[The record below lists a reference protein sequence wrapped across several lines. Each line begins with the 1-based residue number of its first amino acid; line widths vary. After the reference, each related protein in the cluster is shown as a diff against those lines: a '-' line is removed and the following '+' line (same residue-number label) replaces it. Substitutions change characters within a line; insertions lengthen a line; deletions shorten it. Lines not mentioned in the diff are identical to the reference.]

1 MMIPETLAGDG
12 EGVHTLARA
21 FALIVHSSAQVRR
34 FRDAVLFELHAIVVL
49 PPKWL
54 ESARLFPV
62 TP

>member
-12 EGVHTLARA
+12 EGVHTFARA
-21 FALIVHSSAQVRR
+21 FALIVHFSAPARR
-34 FRDAVLFELHAIVVL
+34 FKDAVLFELHSKVVP

-62 TP
+62 AP